1 MLHGSII
8 QYVTTDCPILHNILH
23 SSFSP
28 HRVGGAPRSLAW
40 PGWRTG
46 GTRLGP
52 SHALV
57 DPGPGRALSTYNRRP
72 ATSESETESDS
83 QFSEAIVRA
92 SRHGYLD
99 PDQASNHHRVPWNS
113 GSWYAELYP
122 GPASPCQTPAGPDPG
137 PGPDRGRART
147 AHYRRSERTAGTLG
161 PLYAIV
167 FGFAIQC
174 RAATPI
180 RQHRAGPGLGL
191 CRLSTACAAAAAA
204 VM

>member
-92 SRHGYLD
+92 SRHGCFD
-99 PDQASNHHRVPWNS
+99 PGQAPNHHRVPWNS
-113 GSWYAELYP
+113 GSWYADPCP
-122 GPASPCQTPAGPDPG
+122 GQPVPG
-137 PGPDRGRART
+137 AVIRLQGRTRARV
-147 AHYRRSERTAGTLG
+147 RTG
-161 PLYAIV
+161 V
-167 FGFAIQC
+167 
-174 RAATPI
+174 
-180 RQHRAGPGLGL
+180 GPGLPIIEGRNVRPGPSAR
-191 CRLSTACAAAAAA
+191 CTQ
-204 VM
+204 